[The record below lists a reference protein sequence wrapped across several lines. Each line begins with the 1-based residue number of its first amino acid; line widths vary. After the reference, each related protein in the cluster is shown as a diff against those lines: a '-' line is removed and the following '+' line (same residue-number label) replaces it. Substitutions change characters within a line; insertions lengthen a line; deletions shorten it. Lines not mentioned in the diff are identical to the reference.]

1 MISLKQLKEK
11 AKALL
16 LKPTAAERQA
26 YEILSQ
32 HRFIFKKQKIFGFYI
47 LDIYI
52 PNRLLVVEIDGGYHK
67 DRTEHDKIRDQFC
80 KDLGLKV
87 LRIKNHDVYKIRE
100 KVLAISKV
108 KNYKEK
114 TEKIFKEA
122 AKIKKAQ
129 EIKYNKKNGNR

>member
-1 MISLKQLKEK
+1 MVSLKQLKEK

-16 LKPTAAERQA
+16 LKPTVAEQKA
-26 YEILSQ
+26 YNILSQ
-32 HRFIFKKQKIFGFYI
+32 HRFIFQKQKIFGFYI

-52 PNRLLVVEIDGGYHK
+52 PNRLLVVEIDGGYHN

-80 KDLGLKV
+80 KDMGLKV
-87 LRIKNHDVYKIRE
+87 LRIKNHNVNTIRE

-114 TEKIFKEA
+114 SLKIFKEA
-122 AKIKKAQ
+122 AKIKKEQ
-129 EIKYNKKNGNR
+129 EIKYNKKNGYR